1 MTRPFSGRRPT
12 TAWAVVV
19 LPEPD
24 SPTTAT
30 TSPGPISRETPCTTR
45 VRVPRLV

>member
-1 MTRPFSGRRPT
+1 MQRAS
-12 TAWAVVV
+12 VV

-30 TSPGPISRETPCTTR
+30 QCSEVRARLMSYSTGWTP
-45 VRVPRLV
+45 